1 MCAAITGTAIA
12 AGVAGYQVYQ
22 GEQAKKRAKADMNEY
37 ERADLDNAF
46 EDMQISTVGSDLMKE
61 ELQRGSASFVDAL
74 QQGGSRMVTAGLP
87 RVQSGLI
94 SGANEARNYLDN
106 QVLARDK
113 MIAGDNVNLR
123 GIREQRDNANLSA
136 ISSEYQSGRQ
146 DSWSGMLGLASS
158 AMSAGRELESNT
170 ETKAAQLGANNIPS
184 PIVNQ
189 PQPLSQTAPVNYG
202 PYAYSNP
209 NMMFD
214 PNFGSIGNEFVTRDI
229 FKTKV

>member
-1 MCAAITGTAIA
+1 MCAAITGAAIS
-12 AGVAGYQVYQ
+12 AGVAGYQIYQ

-37 ERADLDNAF
+37 ERADLENAF
-46 EDMQISTVGSDLMKE
+46 ENLQISTVGSDLMRE
-61 ELQRGSASFVDAL
+61 ELNRNSASFVDAL

-94 SGANEARNYLDN
+94 SSANEARNYLDN
-106 QVLARDK
+106 QVLTRDK
-113 MIAGDNVNLR
+113 LIAGDNVNLR
-123 GIREQRDNANLSA
+123 GVREQRDNANLSA
-136 ISSEYQSGRQ
+136 ISSEYHAGRQ

-158 AMSAGRELESNT
+158 AMAAGRAIEDDLDDRKGE
-170 ETKAAQLGANNIPS
+170 GANNNPS
-184 PIVNQ
+184 PTVNQ
-189 PQPLSQTAPVNYG
+189 PQPLSQTAPLNYG

-214 PNFGSIGNEFVTRDI
+214 PNFGAIGNEFVTRDI